1 MDRFRNSESG
11 IVLVVEYSENQV
23 INGMNF
29 NYQLQIFML

>member
-11 IVLVVEYSENQV
+11 IVLVVEYNENQV